1 MATKKK
7 QPTLPLESEPTK
19 ETESEILLA
28 TILEELRGLA
38 SDDARGLR
46 RVVDLPCAVK
56 PSVLYFLWFFL
67 FASAKRVEPRV
78 FYIK

>member
-28 TILEELRGLA
+28 TLLEELRGLR
-38 SDDARGLR
+38 SDF
-46 RVVDLPCAVK
+46 K
-56 PSVLYFLWFFL
+56 SY
-67 FASAKRVEPRV
+67 VEKAGKHLAGG
-78 FYIK
+78 Y